1 MIDCRPC
8 HILLV
13 FELQLYFVSLVMLCL
28 FDCRAEGI
36 TTLFVFGHVSSRL
49 AMIKS
54 GGSRFQFCADAA
66 INPQFQGR
74 EGFYSHSGDNISDAL
89 DNKLTESAYTSMLL
103 SEAIRNISQAT

>member
-1 MIDCRPC
+1 M
-8 HILLV
+8 

-28 FDCRAEGI
+28 LDCRAEGI

-66 INPQFQGR
+66 IYPRFLDR
-74 EGFYSHSGDNISDAL
+74 IGFNSHSVYSLICL
-89 DNKLTESAYTSMLL
+89 KKCWLL
-103 SEAIRNISQAT
+103 SDSMCYLIVLMSSLLFYNVYNSSNKEKPLNE